1 MVMAA
6 FFPLL
11 PMQHL
16 MQHPTQH
23 PLQHSTPDLP
33 RPAWAPL
40 LVLGLSVLASVT
52 LIGAG
57 MALLPSEPESAARS
71 TSARAGAAPGAGQ
84 PPAQFPP
91 SASRNTRVRSASAG

>member
-1 MVMAA
+1 MGMAA

-11 PMQHL
+11 PMQHT
-16 MQHPTQH
+16 MQHR
-23 PLQHSTPDLP
+23 TPDTP

-71 TSARAGAAPGAGQ
+71 TSARGGAAPGGAAQPAG
-84 PPAQFPP
+84 QFPP